1 MRMIFLDNFYPLGH
15 LEDIVSV
22 VAPGGCAG
30 GLADGEV
37 VGGGAASVGDG
48 GRVLRGAGALHPHLD
63 RGCDSARMEDMI
75 RSLM

>member
-1 MRMIFLDNFYPLGH
+1 MRMIFLDNLYPLGH

-22 VAPGGCAG
+22 VAPGGRAG

-63 RGCDSARMEDMI
+63 RGCGSARVEDMI